1 MTSSNVKYLLG
12 EGVAGVFDLAAAGQM
27 RKQMAQR
34 DQQWPS
40 ESPQHLPHLA
50 KGVQPHHLGAEGDGL
65 HLGEE
70 GVRGVVA
77 PQMEEGVHHPAVDTE
92 ALQNRE
98 NEWTQMV
105 LAYAECLTP
114 APLLLLQWCNGQATM
129 CLQLGPFAFTLPSV
143 ITANNHNDK
152 QLLMMTC
159 ELRHRKRKTTLLGVQ
174 YREA

>member
-1 MTSSNVKYLLG
+1 MITSCNVNYLLG

-50 KGVQPHHLGAEGDGL
+50 KGVQPRHLGAEGDGL

-70 GVRGVVA
+70 GVREVGA
-77 PQMEEGVHHPAVDTE
+77 LQREEGVHHPAVDME

-98 NEWTQMV
+98 TEWTQV
-105 LAYAECLTP
+105 LNASTCRALDTCTATVAALV
-114 APLLLLQWCNGQATM
+114 CNGQATICM
-129 CLQLGPFAFTLPSV
+129 QLRLSAFILPSI
-143 ITANNHNDK
+143 ITANNHNDIT
-152 QLLMMTC
+152 LLMISC
-159 ELRHRKRKTTLLGVQ
+159 ELRERKRKDNAI
-174 YREA
+174 RHSI

>member
-1 MTSSNVKYLLG
+1 MITSCNVNYLLG

-40 ESPQHLPHLA
+40 ESRQYFLHLA

-70 GVRGVVA
+70 GVRGVEA
-77 PQMEEGVHHPAVDTE
+77 PQREEGVHHPAVDME

-98 NEWTQMV
+98 TEWTQK
-105 LAYAECLTP
+105 LGASTCRAYDTCA
-114 APLLLLQWCNGQATM
+114 ATVAALCAM
-129 CLQLGPFAFTLPSV
+129 AKQPCVCRWGCLPSSCHLLPQQT
-143 ITANNHNDK
+143 IT
-152 QLLMMTC
+152 
-159 ELRHRKRKTTLLGVQ
+159 LRSSCS
-174 YREA
+174 